1 QARRIYAYQR
11 RKERTRC
18 GNKTEHSF
26 ARAMPE
32 AARARGSDLAI
43 DSGLAAHEMVQ
54 ISRNGTSEGRRDA
67 FANAPRTGS
76 RSA

>member
-1 QARRIYAYQR
+1 
-11 RKERTRC
+11 
-18 GNKTEHSF
+18 
-26 ARAMPE
+26 MPE

-54 ISRNGTSEGRRDA
+54 ISRNGTSEGRRDV